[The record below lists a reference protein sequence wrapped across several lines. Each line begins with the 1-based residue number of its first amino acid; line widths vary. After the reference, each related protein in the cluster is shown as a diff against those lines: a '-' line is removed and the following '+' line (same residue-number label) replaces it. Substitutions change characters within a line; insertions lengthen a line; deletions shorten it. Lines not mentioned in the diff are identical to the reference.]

1 MLECE
6 TERSFQSSHFLDLSE
21 ASTGKQGPDCRM
33 VQNNHISNSMTRALD
48 ICDRRMENLIQ
59 HQQKEVQEFH
69 KKMMEDKVKLEEEQ
83 RLELAL
89 ICTKE
94 DKVMLWMLWFLCC
107 SSFFPHIYCHLWHV
121 QLGCP
126 I

>member
-83 RLELAL
+83 RLESAL
-89 ICTKE
+89 FAQRKIR
-94 DKVMLWMLWFLCC
+94 
-107 SSFFPHIYCHLWHV
+107 
-121 QLGCP
+121 
-126 I
+126 

>member
-1 MLECE
+1 
-6 TERSFQSSHFLDLSE
+6 
-21 ASTGKQGPDCRM
+21 M